1 MQVMSYYIQV
11 EKYRHQ
17 LRSQCIIP
25 GKTYL
30 KDTFFFFKN
39 MLKTKGK
46 EGKVMSAYTVRQVPT
61 DFYAREGCIPGP

>member
-1 MQVMSYYIQV
+1 MYYTGKNISQ
-11 EKYRHQ
+11 RH
-17 LRSQCIIP
+17 I
-25 GKTYL
+25 
-30 KDTFFFFKN
+30 FFFKN